1 MLAEEE
7 HEQEDDELDQL
18 LEAQPKLQREL
29 KPGTRIVSHNY
40 DMGDW
45 RPLRQLQ
52 IDDHKVYLWVIPEK
66 TPTAVR

>member
-29 KPGTRIVSHNY
+29 
-40 DMGDW
+40 
-45 RPLRQLQ
+45 
-52 IDDHKVYLWVIPEK
+52 DHD
-66 TPTAVR
+66 